1 MASQPARLPDRS
13 EAEFRKTLEERKVVC
28 FCCAPFSEEHEPMSM
43 ECCRQCRE
51 LLFQEEDN
59 KDEEED
65 QEEDEEEDEEE
76 AESYTKSEA
85 NAIFWDT
92 NGARLWNEIY
102 HTPDL
107 FTYMWTEV
115 QADSETICNSSDR
128 TSQWEQILRIAWRVV
143 ANVNGVSYNRPW
155 VLQSLLVLDD
165 ALGPGNLL
173 SDEQIEA
180 YMAAGPLLDYAY
192 LMLRCAEKMT
202 SHERAQLDA
211 DLFRKIIGNSG
222 GIWSLWFDRLEIRD
236 GFPWDHI
243 FGNAVYLCDDA
254 HVLH

>member
-1 MASQPARLPDRS
+1 
-13 EAEFRKTLEERKVVC
+13 
-28 FCCAPFSEEHEPMSM
+28 
-43 ECCRQCRE
+43 
-51 LLFQEEDN
+51 
-59 KDEEED
+59 
-65 QEEDEEEDEEE
+65 
-76 AESYTKSEA
+76 
-85 NAIFWDT
+85 
-92 NGARLWNEIY
+92 
-102 HTPDL
+102 
-107 FTYMWTEV
+107 MWTEV

-254 HVLH
+254 HVLVLRLLSAMLLCLPLHSIKQAVSFPPGDDPMSPTKFNSREDNQCLVLRNRLRLNFGQVDIHAKLKDITDANLLARWQDARYVFNFLLYEVERYF